1 MASSYFNFPIP
12 KVPENSDPKLSDLLE
27 PIYAAFNAIYN
38 NFVYSCG
45 VVSPPTTEY
54 ARLSTVPTG
63 TLQPQNLNRL
73 YVAADGPLP
82 FGTLVQL
89 VNISGVVV
97 ARAAK
102 GGAAGDAARAIGYCN
117 TAGGVV
123 SGAYAEI
130 IVGSGLLGVA
140 GVTVGTKYYLSETP
154 GALALTAPAAGI
166 IQPVGYGVL
175 PNYVFLNFFQG

>member
-1 MASSYFNFPIP
+1 VASSYFNFPVP
-12 KVPENSDPKLSDLLE
+12 KVPENSDPKLADLLE
-27 PIYAAFNAIYN
+27 PIYVAFNAIYN

-45 VVSPPTTEY
+45 VVSPPVTEY
-54 ARLSTVPTG
+54 ARLSTVPAG

-89 VNISGVVV
+89 VGIAGVVV
-97 ARAAK
+97 AKAAI
-102 GGAAGDAARAIGYCN
+102 GGTAIGAARAIGYCN
-117 TAGGVV
+117 TAGGVL
-123 SGAYAEI
+123 SGEFAEI

-140 GVTVGTKYYLSETP
+140 GVSVGTKYWLSSTP
-154 GALALTAPAAGI
+154 GALALAAPAEGI

-175 PNYVFLNFFQG
+175 PNYIFLNFFQG

>member
-1 MASSYFNFPIP
+1 MASSYFNFPVP
-12 KVPENSDPKLSDLLE
+12 KVPENSDPKLADLLE
-27 PIYAAFNAIYN
+27 PIYAGFNAIYN

-45 VVSPPTTEY
+45 VISPPTSEY

-73 YVAADGPLP
+73 YVLANGPLP
-82 FGTLVQL
+82 FGTLVKL
-89 VNISGVVV
+89 IDSSGTVL
-97 ARAAK
+97 AEAAK
-102 GGAAGDAARAIGYCN
+102 GGLVSGAARAIGYCN
-117 TAGGVV
+117 TPGGVD

-154 GALALTAPAAGI
+154 GALALSPPAAGI